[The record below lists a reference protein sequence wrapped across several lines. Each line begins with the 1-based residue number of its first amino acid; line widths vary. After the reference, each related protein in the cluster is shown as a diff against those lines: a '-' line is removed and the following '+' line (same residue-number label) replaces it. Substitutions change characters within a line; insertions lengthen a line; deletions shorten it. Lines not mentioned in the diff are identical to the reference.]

1 MWNKFIVKDNFLSKN
16 HFDRISKISF
26 DTKPNELHVLKHK
39 IYSNGKIE
47 ISGFTANQDFKN
59 VDNNN
64 QLGLS
69 IDDVKNIHEKHH
81 DYMLECLKELAPEKL
96 KNYIFTEL
104 NVVNTGKDVSFP
116 IHADTKDKL
125 LSVVVY
131 IAPEKNEGTYLYQT
145 KDGKNPQVIEW
156 KTNRAFIFSRTDDT
170 WHSYKG
176 DGISN
181 RLTLVYNL
189 RS

>member
-1 MWNKFIVKDNFLSKN
+1 MWNKFIVKENFLSKN

-26 DTKPNELHVLKHK
+26 NTKPNEWHILKHR

-47 ISGFTANQDFKN
+47 ILGN
-59 VDNNN
+59 VDDKN

-69 IDDVKNIHEKHH
+69 IDDVKNIHETYH
-81 DYMLECLKELAPEKL
+81 DYMLECLEELASEKL
-96 KNYIFTEL
+96 QNYSFTEL

-131 IAPEKNEGTYLYQT
+131 IAPEKNEGTYLYET
-145 KDGKNPQVIEW
+145 IDGKNPQVIEW
-156 KTNRAFIFSRTDDT
+156 KTNKAFIFSRTDDT
-170 WHSYKG
+170 WHSYKS

>member
-1 MWNKFIVKDNFLSKN
+1 MWNKFIIKDNFLSKN
-16 HFDRISKISF
+16 HLDCISKIPF
-26 DTKPNELHVLKHK
+26 DTKPNEWHILKHK
-39 IYSNGKIE
+39 IYINGKVE
-47 ISGFTANQDFKN
+47 ILGN
-59 VDNNN
+59 VGNKPD
-64 QLGLS
+64 LGLS
-69 IDDVKNIHEKHH
+69 IDIIKSIHEKHH
-81 DYMLECLKELAPEKL
+81 DYMLACLQDLAPEKL
-96 KNYIFTEL
+96 QNYHFTEL
-104 NVVNTGKDVSFP
+104 NVVNTGKNVSFP
-116 IHADTKDKL
+116 IHTDTSDKL

-131 IAPEKNEGTYLYQT
+131 IAPEKNDGTYLYET

-156 KTNRAFIFSRTDDT
+156 KTNKAFIFSRTDDT